1 MQGSF
6 SFTKLTAFTAA
17 GCYLCAVPGSKGM
30 KVLVCSSPDCP
41 DVSETTITHTHSN
54 KGHHP
59 NFVREAIEIIM
70 NAKSYIDKKISSSA
84 VPFLHVKSFINAL
97 EEAKKLNLISES
109 THKSIVS
116 LQVEETKLFHT
127 QAEVKLNQHVQ
138 PKIRSPFISGIPRHS
153 RQTCHFMHRFVV
165 SWKFVGMTTQ
175 GRYSSG
181 SGGLTW
187 NAKRVQTS
195 VCESCTSMQ
204 KEFIA
209 SVRLMVDADWLYLA
223 NLVHVKTCI
232 EYDEKPISCPVH
244 ICTAHEYTYVSARNA
259 LKMLKSILLAARRAL
274 PVLVDSEGLLLSIP
288 SIGFNRCP
296 FLSTQAVFC
305 PRVPLGGGFSSY
317 S

>member
-1 MQGSF
+1 MRQ
-6 SFTKLTAFTAA
+6 TAFTAA

-41 DVSETTITHTHSN
+41 DVSETTITHTHNN
-54 KGHHP
+54 KEHHP
-59 NFVREAIEIIM
+59 NFVREAIEIIT
-70 NAKSYIDKKISSSA
+70 NAKSYTDNKISSSV

-127 QAEVKLNQHVQ
+127 QAEVKPNQHVQ
-138 PKIRSPFISGIPRHS
+138 PKITSPFISGIPLCS
-153 RQTCHFMHRFVV
+153 RQTCHFMRRFIV
-165 SWKFVGMTTQ
+165 SWKFVGMITQ
-175 GRYSSG
+175 DRYSSY
-181 SGGLTW
+181 SGGITW

-223 NLVHVKTCI
+223 NLVHIKTCI
-232 EYDEKPISCPVH
+232 EYDEKLSFPVH
-244 ICTAHEYTYVSARNA
+244 ICTAHEHTYKSAQNA
-259 LKMLKSILLAARRAL
+259 IKMLKSIPLAARRAL

-288 SIGFNRCP
+288 VC
-296 FLSTQAVFC
+296 LT
-305 PRVPLGGGFSSY
+305 L
-317 S
+317 